1 MNANGT
7 PSRCASWD
15 RRALQTIAERLLQI
29 REEISRTEARHRDC
43 LTSVHPTHRQSAC
56 NLLHYLAFRRYD
68 LRPLQEDL
76 ASIGLS
82 SLGRNEASVAFSID
96 ALLRILNGLIGSP
109 LPASASEIPP
119 PTCAQGRALLEQ
131 NTCRLLGPPPP
142 GRKVRIMV
150 TMPAEAATDPDF
162 VRELIVSGMDCMRIN
177 CAHDHPDAWHQMAT
191 HLRRAQQET
200 GRTCR
205 LLMDLAGP
213 KLRTGHV
220 RQEEPELGVLRLFKG
235 DLLRLTRDPLPGQVA
250 RRDPEGRIIHP
261 AQIACQLP
269 EVFPCVR
276 PGERIW
282 FDDGKIGGIVRDVRP
297 DALLIEIT
305 HARDSGE
312 KLRAEKGINLPDS
325 ALNLPA
331 LTEQDLQNLPFI
343 AAHADMI
350 GYSFVQRASDVDEL
364 RQRLS
369 ELSATPPAIVIK
381 VETQRAFLALPQ
393 LLLAG
398 LRAESVG
405 IMIARG
411 DLAVELGYE
420 RMAEVQEE
428 ILWVCEAAHVP
439 VIWATQVLEGLAQ
452 KGRPSR
458 AEITDAA
465 MGVRAECVM
474 LNKGPHV
481 IKAVRTLDDIL
492 RRMQEHQLKKR
503 SLLRELHAWAQ
514 WLEGES
520 GNTGEPPQKAPAD
533 HG

>member
-1 MNANGT
+1 MNANRIQSKRT
-7 PSRCASWD
+7 DQD
-15 RRALQTIAERLLQI
+15 RRTLQTIAERLLKI
-29 REEISRTEARHRDC
+29 RQELSRTETHWKDRIA
-43 LTSVHPTHRQSAC
+43 SVHPAHRQSAL
-56 NLLHYLAFRRYD
+56 NLLHYLAFRRHD

-76 ASIGLS
+76 AAVGLS

-96 ALLRILNGLIGSP
+96 ALLRILNSLIASP
-109 LPASASEIPP
+109 LPSDTLEVPP
-119 PTCAQGRALLEQ
+119 PDYAQGRALLEQ

-150 TMPAEAATDPDF
+150 TMPAEAATSPDF
-162 VRELIVSGMDCMRIN
+162 VRELVASGMDCMRIN
-177 CAHDHPDAWHQMAT
+177 CAHDHPEAWRQMAI

-200 GRTCR
+200 GRPCR

-220 RQEEPELGVLRLFKG
+220 RLEEPELGVLRLFKG
-235 DLLRLTRDPLPGQVA
+235 DRLLLTRDPLPGQIA
-250 RRDPEGRIIHP
+250 QRDPEGRIIRP

-282 FDDGKIGGIVRDVRP
+282 FDDGKIGGIVRDVHP
-297 DALLIEIT
+297 DALQIEIT
-305 HARDSGE
+305 HARDNGE

-325 ALNLPA
+325 TLNLPA

-364 RQRLS
+364 RQRLH
-369 ELSATPPAIVIK
+369 ELSTTPPAIVLKI
-381 VETQRAFLALPQ
+381 ETQRAFLALPQ

-465 MGVRAECVM
+465 MSVRAECVM

-481 IKAVRTLDDIL
+481 VKAVRTLDDIL

-503 SLLRELHAWAQ
+503 TLLRELRAWSQ
-514 WLEGES
+514 WLEGE
-520 GNTGEPPQKAPAD
+520 NYPAGEPSQATPENQA
-533 HG
+533 